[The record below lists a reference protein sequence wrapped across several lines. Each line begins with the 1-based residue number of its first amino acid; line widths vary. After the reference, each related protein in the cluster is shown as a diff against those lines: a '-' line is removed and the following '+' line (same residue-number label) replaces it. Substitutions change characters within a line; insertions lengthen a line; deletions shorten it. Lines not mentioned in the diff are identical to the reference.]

1 MREDNAEM
9 QRVSWEEGD
18 HGNMVQGR
26 KIGRRAVVHK
36 SAMKILM
43 LQINKYTLLA
53 GNAIKNISQ

>member
-1 MREDNAEM
+1 MREDDAEM

-36 SAMKILM
+36 SAMRMLM
-43 LQINKYTLLA
+43 LQINNTHF
-53 GNAIKNISQ
+53 